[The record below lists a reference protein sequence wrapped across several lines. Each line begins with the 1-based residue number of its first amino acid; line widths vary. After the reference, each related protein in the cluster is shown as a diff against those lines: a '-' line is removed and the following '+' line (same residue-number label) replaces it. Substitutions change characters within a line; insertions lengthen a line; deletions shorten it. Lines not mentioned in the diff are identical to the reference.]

1 MKGRRLLIWCLLL
14 PMVGTV
20 AHSKESRTEDG
31 ALYAT
36 GGRDGVTCESCLLS
50 NDQPIQHFVLFDSG
64 NFVLLA
70 SLGWTIDL
78 DLPEG
83 AENGIQMYEYPDD
96 VECNQGRCE
105 TTERIYRFGQSNV
118 EEVPITWTARCVNS
132 EMDVLIFET
141 SEGDVR
147 ATCASFPVNGVTC
160 RKVVT
165 KLQDFVARERFQPE
179 RIRLSDQWCE

>member
-1 MKGRRLLIWCLLL
+1 
-14 PMVGTV
+14 MVGTV
-20 AHSKESRTEDG
+20 AHSQESSTEDG

-36 GGRDGVTCESCLLS
+36 GGRDGVTYESCLLS

-83 AENGIQMYEYPDD
+83 AENGIQMYEYSDD

-105 TTERIYRFGQSNV
+105 TTERIYRFGHSNV
-118 EEVPITWTARCVNS
+118 EGKLR
-132 EMDVLIFET
+132 
-141 SEGDVR
+141 EG
-147 ATCASFPVNGVTC
+147 G
-160 RKVVT
+160 
-165 KLQDFVARERFQPE
+165 
-179 RIRLSDQWCE
+179 SDQTEHVQKHASALTGAGAKSKCWWWIVGPFNGGGMARGLAAVTACPLRYGRSVRSPAPSPF